1 MIPQLYYT
9 LDIRRIISSELQ
21 VLAAYCQS
29 AITTISDAMTMLA
42 SSSLFVPLMLSRNDL
57 KSQANV
63 VIDQARA
70 NTIAEQ
76 KTTRMGIQ
84 SYYQQNQIISALGN
98 NYLYIYQSDELQV
111 FSFIK

>member
-9 LDIRRIISSELQ
+9 LDIRRMISSELQ
-21 VLAAYCQS
+21 ILAAYCQS

-63 VIDQARA
+63 VIDQ
-70 NTIAEQ
+70 EQ